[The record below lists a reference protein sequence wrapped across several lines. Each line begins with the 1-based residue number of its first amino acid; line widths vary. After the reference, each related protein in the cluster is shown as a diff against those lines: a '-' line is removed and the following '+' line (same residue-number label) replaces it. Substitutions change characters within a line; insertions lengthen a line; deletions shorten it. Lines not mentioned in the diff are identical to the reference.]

1 MKKQV
6 TITISDDDKA
16 YCLEQSV
23 KILGRPNLSGYIA
36 VLINKDKRNGHTT

>member
-6 TITISDDDKA
+6 TITISDNDKTH
-16 YCLEQSV
+16 CLEQSV

-36 VLINKDKRNGHTT
+36 VLIQKDKHNEKN